1 MPWGDSDI
9 DDATAVAGCAAGHAE
24 ALEVLYSRYAPSC
37 LKLARSVL
45 IDFHLSEDVVQEAFF
60 DLWRNAD
67 RFDGERLSVRAW
79 LLMLTHRRAVDR
91 VRREQRHQT
100 LALVPGHDRADRRPG
115 PDAQALISV
124 LGQQAREALLT
135 LAPVKRE
142 AVLLAYWGGYSQS
155 EIAGLTSTPLGTVK
169 SRMHSALR
177 DLNALMRPEEGPSD
191 SALSA

>member
-1 MPWGDSDI
+1 MPWCDSDS
-9 DDATAVAGCAAGHAE
+9 DDTAAVAHCAAGHPE
-24 ALEVLYSRYAPSC
+24 ALEALYGRYAPSC

-45 IDFHLSEDVVQEAFF
+45 IDFHLAEDVVQEAFF

-67 RFDGERLSVRAW
+67 RFDGERSSVRAW

-100 LALVPGHDRADRRPG
+100 LTLVPGHDYADGRPG

-155 EIAGLTSTPLGTVK
+155 EIARLTSTPLGTVK
-169 SRMHSALR
+169 SRVHSALR
-177 DLNALMRPEEGPSD
+177 DLNALMCPDGGPSG